1 MNEYLERIINSK
13 NGIVRA
19 YGDLVEAQNELRANK
34 MDCDYH
40 TLVGLMIVDEL
51 RNLQVSLDEGIN
63 IFNKGE

>member
-19 YGDLVEAQNELRANK
+19 YGELIEAQNELRANK
-34 MDCDYH
+34 MSCDYY

-63 IFNKGE
+63 ILNKGE